1 MPQSY
6 SKTRA
11 CNKARDLLEQ
21 ARRYQDQIA
30 VATLKADGA
39 RMRRNHAV
47 QQLVAAGVSLGDIA
61 KALQIS
67 RSAVKQIADRQGLLT

>member
-6 SKTRA
+6 TKTRA
-11 CNKARDLLEQ
+11 RNKARDLLDQ
-21 ARRYQDQIA
+21 ARHYQDQLA

-39 RMRRNHAV
+39 RMRRNRAV

-61 KALQIS
+61 NAIEVS
-67 RSAVKQIADRQGLLT
+67 RSAVKQIADR